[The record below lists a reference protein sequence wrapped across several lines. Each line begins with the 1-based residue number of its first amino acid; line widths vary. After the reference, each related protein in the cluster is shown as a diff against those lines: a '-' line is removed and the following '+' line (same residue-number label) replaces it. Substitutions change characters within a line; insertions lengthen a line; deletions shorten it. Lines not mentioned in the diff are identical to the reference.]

1 MAMAATTRSIH
12 RFLSIARAEARRIAA
27 ERMPW
32 SDPIALLLRA
42 RVAYLEGHV
51 PLSLSILH
59 DAVDRFERADMN
71 LYAAVAR
78 LRIGELQRDAAGR
91 ERHDTGI
98 AWMAEQQIKNPAA
111 FTRMLAPGFPDA
123 R

>member
-1 MAMAATTRSIH
+1 MAATNRAPH
-12 RFLSIARAEARRIAA
+12 RFLSVARADARRIAR

-32 SDPIALLLRA
+32 SDPIAVLLRA
-42 RVAYLEGHV
+42 GVAYLEGNAE
-51 PLSLSILH
+51 LSLRCLH

-78 LRIGELQRDAAGR
+78 LRIGQLQRDAAGR
-91 ERHDTGI
+91 ERQDAAV
-98 AWMAEQQIKNPAA
+98 AWMAAQNIKNPAG

-123 R
+123 S